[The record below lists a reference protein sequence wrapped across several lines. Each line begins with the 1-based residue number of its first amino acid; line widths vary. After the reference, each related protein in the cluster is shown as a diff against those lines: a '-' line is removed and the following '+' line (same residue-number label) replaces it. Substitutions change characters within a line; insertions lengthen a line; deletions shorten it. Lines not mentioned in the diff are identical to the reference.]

1 MPILEK
7 YSITA
12 KPPKIA
18 KKKEKADAMVKVHTK
33 FLAGLKKQRAKAKAW
48 KPGAKDL
55 RSWVTRDV
63 DANRAWV
70 TVKYGARPVPLKG
83 QKSTIGPVPLD
94 KLDKLFTDIKTAHAA
109 GELDAGLQKVAT
121 LGPRKK

>member
-1 MPILEK
+1 MPILKK

-18 KKKEKADAMVKVHTK
+18 KKREKANLVAKVNTK
-33 FLAGLKKQRAKAKAW
+33 FLAGLKKQRAQAKAW
-48 KPGAKDL
+48 KPGSKDL

-63 DANRAWV
+63 DSNRAWV
-70 TVKYGARPVPLKG
+70 TVKYGARPVPIKG

-94 KLDKLFTDIKTAHAA
+94 QLDKLFAD
-109 GELDAGLQKVAT
+109 
-121 LGPRKK
+121 